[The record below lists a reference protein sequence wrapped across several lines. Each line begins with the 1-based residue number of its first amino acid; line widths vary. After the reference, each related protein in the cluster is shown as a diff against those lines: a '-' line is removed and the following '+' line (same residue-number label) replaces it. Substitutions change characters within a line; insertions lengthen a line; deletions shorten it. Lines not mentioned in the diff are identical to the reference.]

1 VHSLR
6 QTFSVYQL
14 FSSTVNLFYQPF
26 SSSKATIIIFVFQ
39 LEEVMEKE
47 TYKAAKDLLDKYDPN
62 SEIVK
67 VLNES
72 FIINFIKKLCAL

>member
-1 VHSLR
+1 
-6 QTFSVYQL
+6 
-14 FSSTVNLFYQPF
+14 
-26 SSSKATIIIFVFQ
+26 
-39 LEEVMEKE
+39 MEKE

-72 FIINFIKKLCAL
+72 FIINCFH